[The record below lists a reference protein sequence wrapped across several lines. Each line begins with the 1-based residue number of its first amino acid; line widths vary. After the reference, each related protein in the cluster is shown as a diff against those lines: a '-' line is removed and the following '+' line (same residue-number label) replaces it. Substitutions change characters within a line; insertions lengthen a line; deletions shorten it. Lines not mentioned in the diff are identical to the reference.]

1 MQVNVHE
8 KNYSYICLRYEHN
21 FCKLVSSSRGQS
33 HCETVHPKFCDATR
47 IHLFHP
53 RSRTRD
59 FTTFPSHL
67 SPQLSF
73 KWDSGKLHNVEPTEK
88 RHMSTT
94 TSCSYRQTSPGGK
107 IRLLKFNHKS
117 FNWFPKT
124 GCEFL
129 FFCIRKTKK
138 QKQDNLKKQNK
149 KIDFR
154 LRTGKNSNK
163 KNKTILGICIRQ

>member
-33 HCETVHPKFCDATR
+33 HYETVHPKFCDATR

-59 FTTFPSHL
+59 FTMFPSHL

-73 KWDSGKLHNVEPTEK
+73 KWDNGKLHNVEPTEK

-94 TSCSYRQTSPGGK
+94 TSCSYRQT
-107 IRLLKFNHKS
+107 KS
-117 FNWFPKT
+117 GYSNSTTRAST
-124 GCEFL
+124 GFQKLDMIFC
-129 FFCIRKTKK
+129 FFVYER
-138 QKQDNLKKQNK
+138 Q
-149 KIDFR
+149 
-154 LRTGKNSNK
+154 
-163 KNKTILGICIRQ
+163 KNKNRII